1 MKSAKKDVRG
11 VWFMKQQLDSL
22 INLFDTIFIK
32 SCHLSI
38 YLFSIGLLNFI
49 IVCIFDEEI
58 AMYILYYLL
67 VLAVG
72 LPTIE
77 LLMIFCLKSLRLVL
91 YGES

>member
-1 MKSAKKDVRG
+1 
-11 VWFMKQQLDSL
+11 MKQQLDGL
-22 INLFDTIFIK
+22 IDRFYIILKKT
-32 SCHLSI
+32 CHLSI

-58 AMYILYYLL
+58 AIYILYYLL

-77 LLMIFCLKSLRLVL
+77 LMMIFCLKSLRLVL

>member
-1 MKSAKKDVRG
+1 
-11 VWFMKQQLDSL
+11 MKQQLDGL
-22 INLFDTIFIK
+22 IDRFYIILKKT
-32 SCHLSI
+32 CHLSI
-38 YLFSIGLLNFI
+38 YLSSIGLLNFI

-58 AMYILYYLL
+58 AIYILYYLL

-77 LLMIFCLKSLRLVL
+77 LMMIFCLKSLRLVL